1 MRRVSRYG
9 AALSEHPDSAD
20 AAGEVIG
27 EILEAVGPSP
37 DLAVLFTSASHRDA
51 VSEIADAV
59 HQALA
64 PSALIGATA
73 VSVIGGPLEVEERP
87 AVSLWAAARC
97 PARPVRLEAV
107 RGPDGWAVGGIPDDA
122 EGTLLVIPDPFTFPS
137 DALLKAGPAM
147 PASERGAAADD
158 SDALLKAGPAMT
170 VVGGLASAAGRPGG
184 NRLVL
189 GRQVFDDGAVGV
201 ILDPEVEVR
210 TVVSQGCRPIG
221 QPFTVTKSEDNIVS
235 EMGGRPAVERLR
247 EILLGLDEAD
257 RALVSKG
264 LHIGVVIDE
273 HKSEFHRG
281 DFLIRGLVGADEQT
295 GALAV
300 GDAVQVGTTVQFQVR
315 DAATADEDLRE
326 LMADASAGSALV
338 FTCNGRGTH
347 LFEGPNHDAAVVH
360 DALERAPVA
369 GMFCAG
375 ELGPIGGHN
384 FLHGFTAS
392 VVLFP

>member
-1 MRRVSRYG
+1 MQIVSRYG
-9 AALSEHPDSAD
+9 AALSEHPDSAS

-37 DLAVLFTSASHRDA
+37 DLAVLFTSASHREA
-51 VSEIADAV
+51 ISEVADAI

-64 PSALIGATA
+64 PAALLGATA

-87 AVSLWAAARC
+87 AVSLWAAAQC
-97 PARPVRLEAV
+97 PAQPIRLEAV
-107 RGPDGWAVGGIPDDA
+107 QGPDGWAVGGMPVNA
-122 EGTLLVIPDPFTFPS
+122 EGTLLVLPDPFSFPS
-137 DALLKAGPAM
+137 EMLLNAGP
-147 PASERGAAADD
+147 E
-158 SDALLKAGPAMT
+158 MT

-189 GRQVFDDGAVGV
+189 GQEVFDDGAVGV
-201 ILDPEVEVR
+201 LLDPELQVR

-221 QPFTVTKSEDNIVS
+221 QPFTITKSDGNIVS
-235 EMGGRPAVERLR
+235 EMGGRSAVDRLR
-247 EILLGLDEAD
+247 ETLLALDDAE

-273 HKSEFHRG
+273 HKSEFNRG
-281 DFLIRGLVGADEQT
+281 DFLIRGLIGADEET

-300 GDAVQVGTTVQFQVR
+300 GDSVEVGTTVQFQVR

-347 LFEGPNHDAAVVH
+347 LFDGPDHDAAVVH
-360 DALERAPVA
+360 EALQRAPVA

-375 ELGPIGGHN
+375 EIGPVGGHN

>member
-1 MRRVSRYG
+1 MQVVSRYG
-9 AALSEHPDSAD
+9 AALSEHPDSAS
-20 AAGEVIG
+20 AVGEVIG

-37 DLAVLFTSASHRDA
+37 DLAVLFTSASHREA
-51 VSEIADAV
+51 INEVADAI
-59 HQALA
+59 HQVLA
-64 PSALIGATA
+64 PSALVGATA
-73 VSVIGGPLEVEERP
+73 VSVICGPTEVEERP
-87 AVSLWAAARC
+87 ALSLWAAAQC
-97 PARPVRLEAV
+97 PAQLVRLEAV
-107 RGPDGWAVGGIPDDA
+107 RGPDGWAVGGMPVDA

-137 DALLKAGPAM
+137 EALLEAGT
-147 PASERGAAADD
+147 
-158 SDALLKAGPAMT
+158 AMT

-189 GRQVFDDGAVGV
+189 GHQVYKDGAVGV
-201 ILDPEVEVR
+201 LLDPRVEVR

-221 QPFTVTKSEDNIVS
+221 QPFTVTSSEGNIVS
-235 EMGGRPAVERLR
+235 EMGGRPAVDRLR
-247 EILLGLDEAD
+247 ETLLALDEAD
-257 RALVSKG
+257 RALVAKG
-264 LHIGVVIDE
+264 LHIGIVIDE
-273 HKSEFHRG
+273 HKSEFDRG
-281 DFLIRGLVGADEQT
+281 DFLIRGLIGADEQT

-300 GDAVQVGTTVQFQVR
+300 GDSVEIGTTVQFQVR

-347 LFEGPNHDAAVVH
+347 LFDGPDHDAAVVH
-360 DALERAPVA
+360 EALERAPVA

-375 ELGPIGGHN
+375 ELGPISGHN

>member
-1 MRRVSRYG
+1 MRTVSRYG
-9 AALSEHPDSAD
+9 AALSEHPDSAS
-20 AAGEVIG
+20 AVGEVIG

-37 DLAVLFTSASHRDA
+37 DLAVLFTSASHREA
-51 VSEIADAV
+51 INEVADAI
-59 HQALA
+59 HQVLA
-64 PSALIGATA
+64 PSALVGAAA
-73 VSVIGGPLEVEERP
+73 VSVISGPTEVEERP
-87 AVSLWAAARC
+87 ALSLWAAAQC
-97 PARPVRLEAV
+97 PAQSVRLEAV
-107 RGPDGWAVGGIPDDA
+107 RGPDGWAVGGMPVDA

-137 DALLKAGPAM
+137 EALL
-147 PASERGAAADD
+147 EE
-158 SDALLKAGPAMT
+158 GPAMT

-189 GRQVFDDGAVGV
+189 GHQVYTDGAVGV
-201 ILDPEVEVR
+201 LLDPRVEVR

-221 QPFTVTKSEDNIVS
+221 QPFTVTRSKGNIMS
-235 EMGGRPAVERLR
+235 EMGGRPAVDRLR
-247 EILLGLDEAD
+247 ETLLALDEAD
-257 RALVSKG
+257 RALVAKG
-264 LHIGVVIDE
+264 LHIGIVIDE
-273 HKSEFHRG
+273 HKSEFDRG
-281 DFLIRGLVGADEQT
+281 DFLIRGLIGADEQT

-300 GDAVQVGTTVQFQVR
+300 GESVEVGTTVQFQVR

-347 LFEGPNHDAAVVH
+347 LFDGPDHDAAVIH
-360 DALERAPVA
+360 EALERAPVA

-375 ELGPIGGHN
+375 ELGPISGHN

>member
-1 MRRVSRYG
+1 MSSYG
-9 AALSEHPDSAD
+9 AALSEHPDSAS

-37 DLAVLFTSASHRDA
+37 DLAVLFASASHREA
-51 VSEIADAV
+51 VGDLADAI

-64 PSALIGATA
+64 PAALLGATA
-73 VSVIGGPLEVEERP
+73 VSVIGGPVEAQERP

-97 PARPVRLEAV
+97 PARSIRLEAV
-107 RGPDGWAVGGIPDDA
+107 RGSGGWALGGMPVDG
-122 EGTLLVIPDPFTFPS
+122 EGTLLVLPDPFSFPS
-137 DALLKAGPAM
+137 ETLLDAGSAM
-147 PASERGAAADD
+147 R
-158 SDALLKAGPAMT
+158 
-170 VVGGLASAAGRPGG
+170 VVGGSASAAGLPGD

-189 GRQVFDDGAVGV
+189 GQQVFSDGAVGV
-201 ILDPEVEVR
+201 LLDPGVEVR

-221 QPFTVTKSEDNIVS
+221 QPFTVTKAEGNIVS
-235 EMGGRPAVERLR
+235 EMGGRTAVDRLR
-247 EILLGLDEAD
+247 ETLLGLDEAD
-257 RALVSKG
+257 RSLLAKG
-264 LHIGVVIDE
+264 LHIGIVIDE
-273 HKSEFHRG
+273 HQSDFDRG
-281 DFLIRGLVGADEQT
+281 DFLIRGLIGADEET

-300 GDAVQVGTTVQFQVR
+300 GESVGVGTTLQFQVR

-326 LMADASAGSALV
+326 LMAGASAGSALV
-338 FTCNGRGTH
+338 FTCNGRGTR

-360 DALERAPVA
+360 EALDRAPVA

-375 ELGPIGGHN
+375 EFGPVAGRN

>member
-9 AALSEHPDSAD
+9 AALSEHPDSAS
-20 AAGEVIG
+20 AVGEVIG

-37 DLAVLFTSASHRDA
+37 DLAVLFVSAAHREA
-51 VSEIADAV
+51 VGEMADAV
-59 HQALA
+59 HQVLA
-64 PSALIGATA
+64 PAALVGATA

-87 AVSLWAAARC
+87 AVSLWAAAHC
-97 PARPVRLEAV
+97 PVQPVRLEAV
-107 RGPDGWAVGGIPDDA
+107 RSHDGWAVGGMPADA
-122 EGTLLVIPDPFTFPS
+122 EGTLLAVPDPFTFPS
-137 DALLKAGPAM
+137 EALLQAGPAV
-147 PASERGAAADD
+147 
-158 SDALLKAGPAMT
+158 T
-170 VVGGLASAAGRPGG
+170 VVGGLASAASRPGD
-184 NRLVL
+184 NRLILNREVY
-189 GRQVFDDGAVGV
+189 DDGAVGV
-201 ILDPEVEVR
+201 LLDPGIEVR

-221 QPFTVTKSEDNIVS
+221 QPFTVTKSEGNIVT
-235 EMGGRPAVERLR
+235 EMGGRTAVDRLR
-247 EILLGLDEAD
+247 ETLLGLNEDD
-257 RALVSKG
+257 RALVAKG
-264 LHIGVVIDE
+264 LHVGVVIDE
-273 HKSEFHRG
+273 HKSEFDRG
-281 DFLIRGLVGADEQT
+281 DFLIRGLIGADEQS

-300 GDAVQVGTTVQFQVR
+300 GDAVEVGTTVQFQVR

-347 LFEGPNHDAAVVH
+347 LFDGPDHDAAVVH
-360 DALERAPVA
+360 EALERAPVA

>member
-1 MRRVSRYG
+1 MRGVSRYG

-27 EILEAVGPSP
+27 EILEAVGSSP

-51 VSEIADAV
+51 INEIADAV
-59 HQALA
+59 HQVLA

-87 AVSLWAAARC
+87 AVSLWAASQC
-97 PARPVRLEAV
+97 PAQPVRLEAV
-107 RGPDGWAVGGIPDDA
+107 RSHEGWAVGGMPADA
-122 EGTLLVIPDPFTFPS
+122 EGTLLAIPDPFTFPS
-137 DALLKAGPAM
+137 EALLKAGSAV
-147 PASERGAAADD
+147 
-158 SDALLKAGPAMT
+158 T
-170 VVGGLASAAGRPGG
+170 VVGGLASAASRPGD
-184 NRLVL
+184 NRLILNQEVY
-189 GRQVFDDGAVGV
+189 DDGAVGV
-201 ILDPEVEVR
+201 LLDPSLEVR

-221 QPFTVTKSEDNIVS
+221 QPFTVTQSEGNIVT
-235 EMGGRPAVERLR
+235 EMGGRTAVDRLR
-247 EILLGLDEAD
+247 ETLLGLDEAD
-257 RALVSKG
+257 RALVAKG
-264 LHIGVVIDE
+264 LHVGVVIDE
-273 HKSEFHRG
+273 HKSEFDRG
-281 DFLIRGLVGADEQT
+281 DFLIRGLIGADEQT

-300 GDAVQVGTTVQFQVR
+300 GDAVEVGTTIQFQVR

-326 LMADASAGSALV
+326 LMADTSAGSALV

-347 LFEGPNHDAAVVH
+347 LFDGPDHDAAVVH
-360 DALERAPVA
+360 EALERAPVA

>member
-9 AALSEHPDSAD
+9 AALSEHPDSAS
-20 AAGEVIG
+20 AVGEVIG

-37 DLAVLFTSASHRDA
+37 DLAVLFASAAHRDA
-51 VSEIADAV
+51 IGEMADAI
-59 HQALA
+59 HQVLA

-87 AVSLWAAARC
+87 AVSLWAAAHC
-97 PARPVRLEAV
+97 PVQPVRLEAV
-107 RGPDGWAVGGIPDDA
+107 RSHEGWAVGGMPADA
-122 EGTLLVIPDPFTFPS
+122 EGTLLAVPDPFTFPS
-137 DALLKAGPAM
+137 DALLNAGPAV
-147 PASERGAAADD
+147 
-158 SDALLKAGPAMT
+158 T
-170 VVGGLASAAGRPGG
+170 VVGGLASAASRPGD
-184 NRLVL
+184 NRLILNHEVY
-189 GRQVFDDGAVGV
+189 DDGAVAV
-201 ILDPEVEVR
+201 LLDPGVEVR

-221 QPFTVTKSEDNIVS
+221 QPFTVTKSEGNIVT
-235 EMGGRPAVERLR
+235 EMGGRTAVDRLR
-247 EILLGLDEAD
+247 ETLLGLDEDD
-257 RALVSKG
+257 RALVAKG
-264 LHIGVVIDE
+264 LHVGVVIDE
-273 HKSEFHRG
+273 HKSEFDRG
-281 DFLIRGLVGADEQT
+281 DFLIRGLIGADEQT

-300 GDAVQVGTTVQFQVR
+300 GDAVEVGTTVQFQVR

-347 LFEGPNHDAAVVH
+347 LFDGPDHDAAVVH
-360 DALERAPVA
+360 EALERAPVA

>member
-1 MRRVSRYG
+1 MQVVSRYG
-9 AALSEHPDSAD
+9 AALSEHPDSAS
-20 AAGEVIG
+20 AVGEVIG

-37 DLAVLFTSASHRDA
+37 DLAVLFTSASHREA
-51 VSEIADAV
+51 ISEVADAI
-59 HQALA
+59 HQVLA
-64 PSALIGATA
+64 PSALLGAAA

-87 AVSLWAAARC
+87 AVSLWAATQC
-97 PARPVRLEAV
+97 PAQSVRLEAV
-107 RGPDGWAVGGIPDDA
+107 RGPDGWAVGGMPVDA
-122 EGTLLVIPDPFTFPS
+122 EGTLLVLPDPFSFPS
-137 DALLKAGPAM
+137 EVLLNTGP
-147 PASERGAAADD
+147 E
-158 SDALLKAGPAMT
+158 MT

-189 GRQVFDDGAVGV
+189 GQQVFSDGAVGV
-201 ILDPEVEVR
+201 LLDPGVEVR

-221 QPFTVTKSEDNIVS
+221 QPFTVTNSEGNIVS
-235 EMGGRPAVERLR
+235 EMGGRSAVDRLR
-247 EILLGLDEAD
+247 ETLLGLDEAE

-264 LHIGVVIDE
+264 LHIGIVIDE
-273 HKSEFHRG
+273 HKSQFDRG
-281 DFLIRGLVGADEQT
+281 DFLIRGLVGADEET

-300 GDAVQVGTTVQFQVR
+300 GDSVDVGTTVQFQVR

-347 LFEGPNHDAAVVH
+347 LFDGPDHDAAVVH
-360 DALERAPVA
+360 EALERAPVA

>member
-1 MRRVSRYG
+1 MQVVSRYG
-9 AALSEHPDSAD
+9 AALSEHPDSAS
-20 AAGEVIG
+20 AVGEVIG

-37 DLAVLFTSASHRDA
+37 DLAVLFTSASHREQINE
-51 VSEIADAV
+51 VADTI

-64 PSALIGATA
+64 PSALLGATA
-73 VSVIGGPLEVEERP
+73 VSVIGGPNEVEERP
-87 AVSLWAAARC
+87 ALSLWAAAQC
-97 PARPVRLEAV
+97 PAQLVRLEAI
-107 RGPDGWAVGGIPDDA
+107 RGPDGWAVGGMPTDA
-122 EGTLLVIPDPFTFPS
+122 RGTLLVIPDPFTFPS
-137 DALLKAGPAM
+137 DALLGAG
-147 PASERGAAADD
+147 SQ
-158 SDALLKAGPAMT
+158 LT

-189 GRQVFDDGAVGV
+189 GSQVFNDGAVGV
-201 ILDPEVEVR
+201 LLDPAVEVH

-221 QPFTVTKSEDNIVS
+221 QPFTVTSSEGNIVS
-235 EMGGRPAVERLR
+235 EMGGRPAVDRLR
-247 EILLGLDEAD
+247 ETLLAMDESD
-257 RALVSKG
+257 RALVAKG
-264 LHIGVVIDE
+264 LHIGIVIDE
-273 HKSEFHRG
+273 HKSEFDRG
-281 DFLIRGLVGADEQT
+281 DFLIRGLIGADEKT
-295 GALAV
+295 GSLAV
-300 GDAVQVGTTVQFQVR
+300 GDSVDVGTTVQFQVR

-347 LFEGPNHDAAVVH
+347 LFDGPDHDAAVVH
-360 DALERAPVA
+360 EALNAAPVA

>member
-1 MRRVSRYG
+1 MSRYG
-9 AALSEHPDSAD
+9 AALSEHPDSAS
-20 AAGEVIG
+20 AVGEVIG

-37 DLAVLFTSASHRDA
+37 DLAVLFASAAHRDA
-51 VSEIADAV
+51 IGEMADAI
-59 HQALA
+59 HQVLS

-87 AVSLWAAARC
+87 AVSLWAAAHC
-97 PARPVRLEAV
+97 PVQPVRLEAV
-107 RGPDGWAVGGIPDDA
+107 RSHEGWAVGGMPADA
-122 EGTLLVIPDPFTFPS
+122 EGTLLAVPDPFTFPS
-137 DALLKAGPAM
+137 DALLNAGPAV
-147 PASERGAAADD
+147 
-158 SDALLKAGPAMT
+158 T
-170 VVGGLASAAGRPGG
+170 VVGGLASAASRPGD
-184 NRLVL
+184 NRLILNHEVY
-189 GRQVFDDGAVGV
+189 DDGAVAV
-201 ILDPEVEVR
+201 LLDPGVEVR

-221 QPFTVTKSEDNIVS
+221 QPFTVTKSEGNIVT
-235 EMGGRPAVERLR
+235 EMGGRTAVDRLR
-247 EILLGLDEAD
+247 ETLLGLDEDD
-257 RALVSKG
+257 RALVAKG
-264 LHIGVVIDE
+264 LHVGVVIDE
-273 HKSEFHRG
+273 HKSEFDRG
-281 DFLIRGLVGADEQT
+281 DFLIRGLIGADEQT

-300 GDAVQVGTTVQFQVR
+300 GDAVEVGTTVQFQVR

-347 LFEGPNHDAAVVH
+347 LFDGPDHDAAVVH
-360 DALERAPVA
+360 EALERAPVA

>member
-1 MRRVSRYG
+1 MQVVSRYG
-9 AALSEHPDSAD
+9 AALSEHPDSAS
-20 AAGEVIG
+20 AVGEAIG

-37 DLAVLFTSASHRDA
+37 DLAVLFTSASHRDSIEE
-51 VSEIADAV
+51 VADTI
-59 HQALA
+59 HQVLA
-64 PSALIGATA
+64 PKSLVGATA

-87 AVSLWAAARC
+87 AISLWAAAHC
-97 PARPVRLEAV
+97 PAQTVRLEAV
-107 RGPDGWAVGGIPDDA
+107 RGPDGWAVGGMPVEG
-122 EGTLLVIPDPFTFPS
+122 EGTLLVLPDPFTFPS
-137 DALLKAGPAM
+137 EALLNSGPA
-147 PASERGAAADD
+147 
-158 SDALLKAGPAMT
+158 LT

-189 GRQVFDDGAVGV
+189 GREVFHDGAVAAL
-201 ILDPEVEVR
+201 LDPGVEVR

-221 QPFTVTKSEDNIVS
+221 QPFTVTQSDGNIVA
-235 EMGGRPAVERLR
+235 EMGGRPAVDRLR
-247 EILLGLDEAD
+247 ETLLALDEND
-257 RALVSKG
+257 RVLVSKG
-264 LHIGVVIDE
+264 LHIGIVIDE
-273 HKSEFHRG
+273 HKSEFDRG
-281 DFLIRGLVGADEQT
+281 DFLIRGLVGADEES

-300 GDAVQVGTTVQFQVR
+300 GDAVEVGTTVQFQVR

-326 LMADASAGSALV
+326 LMADATASSALV

-347 LFEGPNHDAAVVH
+347 LFDGPDHDAAVVH
-360 DALERAPVA
+360 EALERAPVA

>member
-9 AALSEHPDSAD
+9 AALSEHPDSAS
-20 AAGEVIG
+20 AVGEVIG

-37 DLAVLFTSASHRDA
+37 DLAVLFASAAHREA
-51 VSEIADAV
+51 IGEMADAI
-59 HQALA
+59 HQVLA

-87 AVSLWAAARC
+87 AVSLWAAAQC
-97 PARPVRLEAV
+97 PVQPVRLEAV
-107 RGPDGWAVGGIPDDA
+107 RSHEGWAVGGMPADA
-122 EGTLLVIPDPFTFPS
+122 EGTLLAVPDPFTFPS
-137 DALLKAGPAM
+137 DALLNAGPAV
-147 PASERGAAADD
+147 
-158 SDALLKAGPAMT
+158 T
-170 VVGGLASAAGRPGG
+170 VVGGLASAASRPGD
-184 NRLVL
+184 NRLILNREVY
-189 GRQVFDDGAVGV
+189 DDGAVAV
-201 ILDPEVEVR
+201 LLDPGVEVR

-221 QPFTVTKSEDNIVS
+221 QPFTVTKSEGNIVT
-235 EMGGRPAVERLR
+235 EMGGRTAVDRLR
-247 EILLGLDEAD
+247 ETLLGLDEDD
-257 RALVSKG
+257 RALVAKG
-264 LHIGVVIDE
+264 LHVGVVIDE
-273 HKSEFHRG
+273 HKSEFDRG
-281 DFLIRGLVGADEQT
+281 DFLIRGLIGADEQT

-300 GDAVQVGTTVQFQVR
+300 GDAVEVGTTVQFQVR

-347 LFEGPNHDAAVVH
+347 LFDGPDHDAAVVH
-360 DALERAPVA
+360 EALERAPVA

>member
-9 AALSEHPDSAD
+9 AALSEHPDSAS
-20 AAGEVIG
+20 AVGEVIG

-37 DLAVLFTSASHRDA
+37 DLAVLFASAAHRDA
-51 VSEIADAV
+51 IGEMADAI
-59 HQALA
+59 HQVLA

-87 AVSLWAAARC
+87 AVSLWAAAQC
-97 PARPVRLEAV
+97 PVQPVRLEAV
-107 RGPDGWAVGGIPDDA
+107 RSHEGWAVGGMPADA
-122 EGTLLVIPDPFTFPS
+122 EGTLLAVPDPFTFPS
-137 DALLKAGPAM
+137 DALLNAGPAV
-147 PASERGAAADD
+147 
-158 SDALLKAGPAMT
+158 T
-170 VVGGLASAAGRPGG
+170 VVGGLASAASRPGD
-184 NRLVL
+184 NRLILNHEVY
-189 GRQVFDDGAVGV
+189 DDGAVAV
-201 ILDPEVEVR
+201 LLDPGVEVR

-221 QPFTVTKSEDNIVS
+221 QPFTVTKSEGNIVT
-235 EMGGRPAVERLR
+235 EMGGRTAVDRLR
-247 EILLGLDEAD
+247 ETLLGLDEDD
-257 RALVSKG
+257 RALVAKG
-264 LHIGVVIDE
+264 LHVGVVIDE
-273 HKSEFHRG
+273 HKSEFDRG
-281 DFLIRGLVGADEQT
+281 DFLIRGLIGADEQT

-300 GDAVQVGTTVQFQVR
+300 GDAVEVGTTVQFQVR

-347 LFEGPNHDAAVVH
+347 LFDGPDHDAAVVH
-360 DALERAPVA
+360 EALERAPVA

>member
-147 PASERGAAADD
+147 
-158 SDALLKAGPAMT
+158 T

-221 QPFTVTKSEDNIVS
+221 QPFTVTKSDDNIVS
-235 EMGGRPAVERLR
+235 EMGGRPAVDRLR
-247 EILLGLDEAD
+247 ETLLGLDEAD

>member
-51 VSEIADAV
+51 ISEIADAI
-59 HQALA
+59 HQVLTPA
-64 PSALIGATA
+64 ALIGATA

-107 RGPDGWAVGGIPDDA
+107 RGPDNWAVGGIPVDA
-122 EGTLLVIPDPFTFPS
+122 EGTLLVIPDPFTFP
-137 DALLKAGPAM
+137 
-147 PASERGAAADD
+147 

-189 GRQVFDDGAVGV
+189 GHQVFDDGAVGV

-235 EMGGRPAVERLR
+235 EMGGRPAVDRLR
-247 EILLGLDEAD
+247 ETLLALDEAD
-257 RALVSKG
+257 RVLVSRG
-264 LHIGVVIDE
+264 LHIGIVIDE

-281 DFLIRGLVGADEQT
+281 DFLIRGLIGADEKS

-300 GDAVQVGTTVQFQVR
+300 GDSVQVGTTVQFQVR

-326 LMADASAGSALV
+326 LMADASGGSALV

-347 LFEGPNHDAAVVH
+347 LFEDPDHDAAVVH
-360 DALERAPVA
+360 EALERAPVA

>member
-1 MRRVSRYG
+1 MQVVSRYG
-9 AALSEHPDSAD
+9 AALSEHPDSAS
-20 AAGEVIG
+20 AVGEVLG

-37 DLAVLFTSASHRDA
+37 DLAVVFTSASHRDA
-51 VSEIADAV
+51 IGEMADAI
-59 HQALA
+59 HQVLA
-64 PSALIGATA
+64 PSALVGATA

-87 AVSLWAAARC
+87 AVSLWAAAQC
-97 PARPVRLEAV
+97 PAQLTRLEAV
-107 RGPDGWAVGGIPDDA
+107 RGPDGWAVGGMPA
-122 EGTLLVIPDPFTFPS
+122 NAAGTLLVLPDPFTFPS
-137 DALLKAGPAM
+137 EALLNAG
-147 PASERGAAADD
+147 SE
-158 SDALLKAGPAMT
+158 MT

-184 NRLVL
+184 NRLIL

-201 ILDPEVEVR
+201 LLDPEVEVR

-221 QPFTVTKSEDNIVS
+221 QPFTITKSEGNIVS
-235 EMGGRPAVERLR
+235 EMGGRSAVDRLR
-247 EILLGLDEAD
+247 ETLLSLDESE

-264 LHIGVVIDE
+264 LHMGIVIDE
-273 HKSEFHRG
+273 HKSEFDRG
-281 DFLIRGLVGADEQT
+281 DFLIRGLIGADEAT

-300 GDAVQVGTTVQFQVR
+300 GDSLEVGTTVQFQVR

-326 LMADASAGSALV
+326 LMADASAASALV

-347 LFEGPNHDAAVVH
+347 LFEGPDHDAAVVH
-360 DALERAPVA
+360 EALERAPVA

-375 ELGPIGGHN
+375 ELGPIGGRN

>member
-9 AALSEHPDSAD
+9 AALSEHPDSAS
-20 AAGEVIG
+20 AVGEVIG

-37 DLAVLFTSASHRDA
+37 DLAVLFASAAHREA
-51 VSEIADAV
+51 VGEMADAV
-59 HQALA
+59 HQVLA
-64 PSALIGATA
+64 PSALVGATA

-87 AVSLWAAARC
+87 AVSLWAAAHC
-97 PARPVRLEAV
+97 PVQPVRLEAV
-107 RGPDGWAVGGIPDDA
+107 RSHEGWAVGGMPADA
-122 EGTLLVIPDPFTFPS
+122 EGTLLAVPDPFTFPS
-137 DALLKAGPAM
+137 DALLNAGPAV
-147 PASERGAAADD
+147 
-158 SDALLKAGPAMT
+158 T
-170 VVGGLASAAGRPGG
+170 VVGGLASAASRPGD
-184 NRLVL
+184 NRLILNHEVY
-189 GRQVFDDGAVGV
+189 DDGAVAV
-201 ILDPEVEVR
+201 LLDPGVEVR

-221 QPFTVTKSEDNIVS
+221 QPFTVTKSEGNIVT
-235 EMGGRPAVERLR
+235 EMGGRTAVDRLR
-247 EILLGLDEAD
+247 ETLLGLDEDD
-257 RALVSKG
+257 RALVAKG
-264 LHIGVVIDE
+264 LHVGVVIDE
-273 HKSEFHRG
+273 HKSEFDRG
-281 DFLIRGLVGADEQT
+281 DFLIRGLIGADEQT

-300 GDAVQVGTTVQFQVR
+300 GDAVEVGTTVQFQVR

-347 LFEGPNHDAAVVH
+347 LFDGPDHDAAVVH
-360 DALERAPVA
+360 EALERAPVA